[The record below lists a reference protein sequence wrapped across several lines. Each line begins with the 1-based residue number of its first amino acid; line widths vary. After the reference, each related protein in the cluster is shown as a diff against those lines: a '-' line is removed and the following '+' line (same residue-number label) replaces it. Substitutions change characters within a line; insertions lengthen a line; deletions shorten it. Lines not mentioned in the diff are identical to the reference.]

1 MREYEELGH
10 MEKVPNDQL
19 HNPNTYYIPH
29 HSVFKGTKI
38 RVVFDGSMKSDNG
51 LTLNQNLLAGP
62 VIQQDIFDITLRFRT
77 FQYVINA
84 DIAKMYRQIYL
95 NTPDRDYHRIFWRE
109 NREDPMQ
116 VYRLTTVTYG
126 TTSAPFL
133 AIRSLQQLAHENRE
147 SFPNASAKIIRD
159 FYVGD
164 LLSGADSLPQ
174 AMELQSQ
181 IDNIL
186 RSGGFHLTKWAFNDI
201 NLIPE
206 VDRIFTDNFNFDKHD
221 TNKTLV
227 KAKLLLQQCWSAN
240 LSLDQRVAQNIHG
253 EWLNLIHDLTHLDK
267 IRISRKTIPP
277 NVTNIELHGFSDTS
291 EKAYGAAIY
300 LRTVGIDGNVQIQLL
315 TSKSRV
321 APIKRVTIPR
331 LELMATVLLS
341 DLTTRISQILDIT
354 ISAKFFWTDSTI
366 VLHWLSKPATHWQIF
381 VGNRV
386 AQIQSNCNIDQWR
399 LVNGVDNPADIVSR
413 GMSPEQLSK
422 CTLRWHGPHWLTKNS
437 NNWPDFDEARI
448 KIVRFVQKQAFS
460 NEFSDLKEGGEI
472 KITLSELAEE

>member
-51 LTLNQNLLAGP
+51 LALNQNLLAGP

-133 AIRSLQQLAHENRE
+133 VIRSLQQLAHENRE

-159 FYVGD
+159 FYVDD

-181 IDNIL
+181 IDKIL
-186 RSGGFHLTKWAFNDI
+186 RSGGFHLTKWASNDI

-206 VDRIFTDNFNFDKHD
+206 VDRTFTDNFNFDKHD
-221 TNKTLV
+221 TNKTLGLYWNFSQDTLGYKFNINTNTSSTSITKKHILSTISKV
-227 KAKLLLQQCWSAN
+227 FDPLGLISPIVVRAKLLLQQCWSAN
-240 LSLDQRVAQNIHG
+240 LIWDQRVPQNIHG

-277 NVTNIELHGFSDTS
+277 NVTNIELHGFSDAS

-300 LRTVGIDGNVQIQLL
+300 FRTVDIDGNVQIQLL
-315 TSKSRV
+315 TSKFQDWS
-321 APIKRVTIPR
+321 
-331 LELMATVLLS
+331 
-341 DLTTRISQILDIT
+341 
-354 ISAKFFWTDSTI
+354 
-366 VLHWLSKPATHWQIF
+366 
-381 VGNRV
+381 
-386 AQIQSNCNIDQWR
+386 
-399 LVNGVDNPADIVSR
+399 
-413 GMSPEQLSK
+413 
-422 CTLRWHGPHWLTKNS
+422 
-437 NNWPDFDEARI
+437 
-448 KIVRFVQKQAFS
+448 
-460 NEFSDLKEGGEI
+460 
-472 KITLSELAEE
+472 